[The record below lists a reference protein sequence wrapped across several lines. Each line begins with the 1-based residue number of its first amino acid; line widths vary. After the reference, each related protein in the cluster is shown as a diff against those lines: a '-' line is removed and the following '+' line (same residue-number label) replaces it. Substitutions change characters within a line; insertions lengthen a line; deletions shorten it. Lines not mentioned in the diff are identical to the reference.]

1 MEYIIF
7 DIETDGLD
15 ATKIYCMSY
24 RTSKSDIVYTTTN
37 TKQIPRIINSFPF
50 CIGHNIVRYDIPTI
64 ERLTGTK
71 IVSKPL
77 DTLAM
82 SWYLFPHLSQH
93 NLEYWGKMLKI
104 KKVEIE
110 DWENLSIEDYIKRCE
125 VDVLINTELWKGFYS
140 NLINLYENSE
150 SKMINLLLYFS
161 FKLDCLRE
169 QEEFRIKLD
178 KELTEKHL
186 QTLEEQFKEKTKLLS
201 DGMPQDLGKV
211 LKTAPK
217 VFYRAD
223 GNLSSN
229 ALKWIEYLKE
239 NNLPLSIK
247 EIREEPNPGS
257 HSQLKTWLERLDWKP
272 ITFKE
277 SKATK
282 EKIPQVSLPFGGG
295 ICPSVKDLYEKEP
308 ILQELEGYYQI
319 KHRIGILKGYLKYV
333 DKNNCVYSTA
343 NGFTKTHRLQHSSP
357 IVNLPKPGVFF
368 GKECREVLTVPSE
381 DYLMIGS
388 DASGLEDNTKR
399 HWLFYY
405 DPEFVKEQMVGG
417 YDAHLDIGVLAGLIS
432 EEDADLYKNPP
443 EIITEDIKL
452 RLLKTKDSRSTSKSA
467 NFACT
472 YGAGIPKIAE
482 TAKIDLETSTNLFNT
497 YWKRNWAIRE
507 VEKNVTVKKIGKKL
521 WLQNPLS
528 GFWLYLE
535 YEKDKFSAL
544 NQNSGVFVIDSWI
557 RKVRA
562 KLNPLGIGI
571 SLQYHDE
578 IMLTFKK
585 EHLEVVKEVLNTSME
600 EVNKE
605 LNLNVQI
612 KVSIDVGTNYAEVH

>member
-125 VDVLINTELWKGFYS
+125 VDVLINTKLWKGFYS
-140 NLINLYENSE
+140 NLIDLYENSE

-169 QEEFRIKLD
+169 QEEFKIKLD

-201 DGMPQDLGKV
+201 GGMPQDLGKV

-388 DASGLEDNTKR
+388 DVSGLEDNTKR
-399 HWLFYY
+399 HWLYY
-405 DPEFVKEQMVGG
+405 FDPEYVKEQMAEGF
-417 YDAHLDIGVLAGLIS
+417 DAHLDIGVLAGLIS
-432 EEDADLYKNPP
+432 KEEVSFYQNPP
-443 EIITEDIKL
+443 ENLSEEDIKRLKAIKNL
-452 RLLKTKDSRSTSKSA
+452 RSVAKSA
-467 NFACT
+467 NFAST

-482 TAKIDLETSTNLFNT
+482 TAKISLEDASNLYNT
-497 YWKRNWAIRE
+497 YWKRNWAIKE
-507 VEKNVTVKKIGKKL
+507 VEKAVTVKRVNNKM
-521 WLQNPLS
+521 WLKNPLS
-528 GFWLYLE
+528 NFWLFLE
-535 YEKDKFSAL
+535 VEKDKFSAL
-544 NQNSGVFVIDSWI
+544 NQNSGVFVVDNWI
-557 RKVRA
+557 KKVRN
-562 KLNPLGIGI
+562 KLHKLDIGI

-578 IMLTFKK
+578 IMLIFPK
-585 EHLEVVKEVLNTSME
+585 EHENTVKTVLTESMQ
-600 EVNKE
+600 EVNKD
-605 LNLNVQI
+605 LKLNVKI
-612 KVSIDVGTNYAEVH
+612 KISIDVGKNYAEVH

>member
-140 NLINLYENSE
+140 NLIGLYENSE

-186 QTLEEQFKEKTKLLS
+186 QTLEEQFKEKTKILS

-239 NNLPLSIK
+239 NNLPLSI
-247 EIREEPNPGS
+247 
-257 HSQLKTWLERLDWKP
+257 
-272 ITFKE
+272 
-277 SKATK
+277 
-282 EKIPQVSLPFGGG
+282 
-295 ICPSVKDLYEKEP
+295 
-308 ILQELEGYYQI
+308 
-319 KHRIGILKGYLKYV
+319 
-333 DKNNCVYSTA
+333 
-343 NGFTKTHRLQHSSP
+343 
-357 IVNLPKPGVFF
+357 
-368 GKECREVLTVPSE
+368 
-381 DYLMIGS
+381 
-388 DASGLEDNTKR
+388 
-399 HWLFYY
+399 
-405 DPEFVKEQMVGG
+405 
-417 YDAHLDIGVLAGLIS
+417 
-432 EEDADLYKNPP
+432 
-443 EIITEDIKL
+443 
-452 RLLKTKDSRSTSKSA
+452 
-467 NFACT
+467 
-472 YGAGIPKIAE
+472 
-482 TAKIDLETSTNLFNT
+482 
-497 YWKRNWAIRE
+497 
-507 VEKNVTVKKIGKKL
+507 
-521 WLQNPLS
+521 
-528 GFWLYLE
+528 
-535 YEKDKFSAL
+535 
-544 NQNSGVFVIDSWI
+544 NSI
-557 RKVRA
+557 
-562 KLNPLGIGI
+562 
-571 SLQYHDE
+571 
-578 IMLTFKK
+578 
-585 EHLEVVKEVLNTSME
+585 
-600 EVNKE
+600 
-605 LNLNVQI
+605 
-612 KVSIDVGTNYAEVH
+612 